1 MISSPERTRARGLMV
16 VLPVVVVFFAGGC
29 SGGGSTPTVPSSSGV
44 SGTDISTVAISAG
57 VRKQAQ
63 RIFGTRCSTCH
74 GPEGRGNGPGAAG
87 LNPKPRN
94 FHDKVWQAQV
104 IDDEIEK
111 AIMYG
116 GAAVGK
122 SPAMAAN
129 PDLVSKPE
137 VVAALREHI
146 RKLGKED

>member
-1 MISSPERTRARGLMV
+1 MLA
-16 VLPVVVVFFAGGC
+16 LPVLILLVGSGC
-29 SGGGSTPTVPSSSGV
+29 SGGGSAPTAPSPGGV
-44 SGTDISTVAISAG
+44 TGANVSKVAITAG
-57 VRKQAQ
+57 GQKQAQ
-63 RIFGTRCSTCH
+63 RIFEKRCSTCH

-94 FHDKVWQAQV
+94 YHDKVWQAQV
-104 IDDEIEK
+104 TDDEIEK

-137 VVAALREHI
+137 VVAALREYI
-146 RKLGKED
+146 RKLGKQD